1 MPDSIIRIDD
11 DTIIRRARIDDA
23 QEAFEL
29 IESNREHLKGLN
41 RMSHIQSIE
50 DERAFLEKA
59 TQPRC
64 WTGAWAGL

>member
-11 DTIIRRARIDDA
+11 DTIIRSARVDDA

-50 DERAFLEKA
+50 DERAFLGPEYNI
-59 TQPRC
+59 
-64 WTGAWAGL
+64 WETGQRMEAV